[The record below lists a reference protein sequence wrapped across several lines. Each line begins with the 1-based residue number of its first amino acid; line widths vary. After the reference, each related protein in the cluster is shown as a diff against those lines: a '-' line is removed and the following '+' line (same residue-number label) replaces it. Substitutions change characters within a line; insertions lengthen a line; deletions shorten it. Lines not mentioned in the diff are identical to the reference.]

1 MNIPIA
7 YDPQVDDGHP
17 FSNALCKRLV
27 RVSGKPKKKK
37 TFQWRYSRFEIGER
51 ANAFMRRR
59 VCSMKRERVYGG
71 IKDGLAMD
79 EERVGSEG
87 WRGWREGK
95 GGGGDRIN

>member
-1 MNIPIA
+1 
-7 YDPQVDDGHP
+7 
-17 FSNALCKRLV
+17 
-27 RVSGKPKKKK
+27 
-37 TFQWRYSRFEIGER
+37 
-51 ANAFMRRR
+51 
-59 VCSMKRERVYGG
+59 MKRERVYGG